1 LGEDVSDEKLSTPIA
16 SGLVLLGLGMLT
28 LGGKAVVD
36 GAVTLAY
43 SFGLSEAIVGLT
55 IVAIG
60 TSLPELVTSAVATYK
75 GSVDIAV
82 GNVVGSNIFN
92 LFWVLGLSSVIQPLP
107 FADILLRDVGMTIF
121 ATGLLFAVMFIG
133 KRHHL
138 ERWQGAGFI
147 ILYILYLAVL
157 VVGEM

>member
-1 LGEDVSDEKLSTPIA
+1 
-16 SGLVLLGLGMLT
+16 
-28 LGGKAVVD
+28 VVD